1 MNKVLLVILSF
12 LSVSCFAV
20 EEPNPCPSRV
30 EGTEHGYKMDVDVY
44 SIKSEFDGE
53 LYYVSISLPQK
64 YNSRDLSSINL
75 YKKEQ
80 GKVKLASG
88 LALEKERGFSK
99 AYFYAAP
106 SEIETLSIS
115 AVYFS
120 YYECQGKLVWDTM
133 RGYDLPINI
142 TRRSMSPSAGQP

>member
-1 MNKVLLVILSF
+1 MNRNFVGIISF
-12 LSVSCFAV
+12 ISFSCFAV

-30 EGTEHGYKMDVDVY
+30 EGTKHGYKMEQDAY
-44 SIKSEFDGE
+44 TIKSEFDGE
-53 LYYVSISLPQK
+53 LYTISISLPQK
-64 YNSRDLSSINL
+64 YHSRELSSINL
-75 YKKEQ
+75 HKKEQ
-80 GKVKLASG
+80 GKIKLASG
-88 LALEKERGFSK
+88 LALESEREFTK

-106 SEIETLSIS
+106 SEIEALSLN

-142 TRRSMSPSAGQP
+142 TKPSI